1 MVASITYRGSLCLG
15 KHWDLGTSQL
25 VAQVKGEGVMK
36 CDENGGCPFYKASH
50 YLEDT
55 WGYCKYSWGIEPC
68 VLKNQEPFPDCHLTP
83 DLFPIIRA
91 MIAGE
96 WTCEKCGNTDA
107 PCCDTDPLRI
117 PCAAWQPRED

>member
-1 MVASITYRGSLCLG
+1 VRIAPPAHLEAPSALAEMAAT
-15 KHWDLGTSQL
+15 
-25 VAQVKGEGVMK
+25 EGGAKMK

-96 WTCEKCGNTDA
+96 WRCERCEYHHKCEIEQASQG
-107 PCCDTDPLRI
+107 
-117 PCAAWQPRED
+117 CACSLWQPRED